1 MNFRVSVPR
10 PTGEVATSPAA
21 PRPTGNRRGDLLAV
35 AGLIILAG
43 LIEYLLRN
51 LLTRPFDSDEA
62 WRAYDIT
69 LGTRF
74 VHHLN
79 ASGAPLAFGWVGI
92 ENVARVVLGNT
103 EAALRAPM
111 FVAFPALGAATYLL
125 ARRWL
130 GVIPS
135 FCTGAL
141 LLINTW
147 TVNNAL
153 QLKSYSYEGL
163 LTIAAVALYL
173 LLRRTSWGP
182 VQMLLLSAALGLTCV
197 FSLPNLFVL
206 GPLLVAGTI
215 EAIRARQQTVVRVAG
230 LALALVIALGHY
242 ALFVRPQSGVASTD
256 FWATHIAPHQLGP
269 FVTFTFD
276 GIGSYFPTMLT
287 GSVGAANSV
296 PAYALPSLA
305 HYMLA
310 IVLALLVAAG
320 IVAAVRDA
328 RARVLVIALVG
339 AQVLELIASA
349 VHRWPFGMVRVNVFL
364 LPLLYIL
371 VAMGVVWVVRALRGA
386 GRTESAPSE
395 DGNARP
401 LAWWRVA
408 GLGAATV
415 AVVAAA
421 LAGGVAT
428 GHALAQTK
436 QMQFQPTEFTGVKAA
451 VTAARKL
458 AGPGDLAIIRA
469 DRRPAHWYDEGW
481 LYYMHSYQGFPSAT
495 AALPAI
501 PAHDTLPVFRVTPA
515 TVDRF
520 LANHPNS
527 PVIFLMELLIPGN
540 TFPARLHQQSLQTL
554 RQFGYC
560 PAKETSY
567 PWTGHLTVLV
577 RHGCTASGPG
587 SR

>member
-1 MNFRVSVPR
+1 VPKSAR
-10 PTGEVATSPAA
+10 EVATTPAT
-21 PRPTGNRRGDLLAV
+21 PRATGNRRGDLLAV
-35 AGLIILAG
+35 AGLVLVAG

-69 LGTRF
+69 LGTGF
-74 VHHLN
+74 ADHLN
-79 ASGAPLAFGWVGI
+79 ASGAPLALGWVGI
-92 ENVARVVLGNT
+92 ENVARIVLGNT

-111 FVAFPALGAATYLL
+111 FVAFPALGVATYLL

-130 GVIPS
+130 GVVAS
-135 FCTGAL
+135 FCAGAL
-141 LLINTW
+141 LLINSW

-163 LTIAAVALYL
+163 LAIAAVALYL
-173 LLRRTSWGP
+173 LLRRTSWSP
-182 VQMLLLSAALGLTCV
+182 VQILLLSAALGLTCV

-215 EAIRARQQTVVRVAG
+215 AAIRARQQISVRLAG
-230 LALALVIALGHY
+230 LALAAAIALAHY

-269 FVTFTFD
+269 FVTFTFQ
-276 GIGSYFPTMLT
+276 GLGSYFPTMLT

-296 PAYALPSLA
+296 PAYALPTVA
-305 HYMLA
+305 HYLLA
-310 IVLALLVAAG
+310 VVLALLLAAG

-328 RARVLVIALVG
+328 GARVLVIALGG

-364 LPLLYIL
+364 LPLMYIL
-371 VAMGVVWVVRALRGA
+371 LTMGIVWLARVLRGP
-386 GRTESAPSE
+386 GRTDASPSE
-395 DGNARP
+395 NGTARP
-401 LAWWRVA
+401 LAWSRVA
-408 GLGAATV
+408 GLGAAT
-415 AVVAAA
+415 AGLAAAA

-428 GHALAQTK
+428 GHALAQTG
-436 QMQFQPTEFTGVKAA
+436 QMQYQPTEFTGVKAA

-481 LYYMHSYQGFPSAT
+481 LYYMHSYQGNPAAT
-495 AALPAI
+495 AALPTIAER
-501 PAHDTLPVFRVTPA
+501 DTIAVFRVTPA
-515 TVDRF
+515 TVDKF
-520 LANHPNS
+520 LAEHPNS
-527 PVIFLMELLIPGN
+527 PAIFLLELLVPGN
-540 TFPARLHQQSLQTL
+540 TFPARLHQESLQTL

-560 PAKETSY
+560 PAQETGY
-567 PWTGHLTVLV
+567 PWTGRLTVLV
-577 RHGCTASGPG
+577 RHGCAAAGASSG
-587 SR
+587 